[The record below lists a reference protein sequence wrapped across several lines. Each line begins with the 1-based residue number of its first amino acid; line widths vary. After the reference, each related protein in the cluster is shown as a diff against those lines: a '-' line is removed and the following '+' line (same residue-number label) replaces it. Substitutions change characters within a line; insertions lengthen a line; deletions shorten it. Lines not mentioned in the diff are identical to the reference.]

1 MHSPRPTPPT
11 TMRGRFRS
19 ARSCRS
25 FTSKGRRGGVPVYY
39 SHSTVDDR
47 YILYQSPIQLY
58 ASLNPLWVW
67 VLPVW
72 IDGHPPVRDVG
83 LVGR

>member
-1 MHSPRPTPPT
+1 MAQTPP
-11 TMRGRFRS
+11 
-19 ARSCRS
+19 
-25 FTSKGRRGGVPVYY
+25 KVYY

>member
-1 MHSPRPTPPT
+1 MRPEERIITRT
-11 TMRGRFRS
+11 LM
-19 ARSCRS
+19 
-25 FTSKGRRGGVPVYY
+25 
-39 SHSTVDDR
+39 HSTVDDR
-47 YILYQSPIQLY
+47 YIVYQSPIQVCLSKS
-58 ASLNPLWVW
+58 AVCV

>member
-1 MHSPRPTPPT
+1 M
-11 TMRGRFRS
+11 
-19 ARSCRS
+19 
-25 FTSKGRRGGVPVYY
+25 VPVYY